1 MKYQKEIDAF
11 IFELIK
17 NNPNESVF
25 HQAVYEVAG
34 NIIPFIAENPR
45 YQNQLL
51 LERLTEPERVIM
63 FKITWKDDKGKTQV
77 NRGYRVEMNSSLGPF
92 MGGIRF
98 HSSVS
103 LDSLKFLAFEQVL
116 KNSISTLSFGGCK
129 GGSDFSP
136 FGKSDDEIMR
146 FCYAFMSEIFR
157 YLGPDTDISTD
168 DIGIGTREMGYLI
181 GQYKKLRNQL
191 NGILIGKGRDWSQS
205 SIRPE
210 ATGFGLVY
218 FVQEMLLHHSQD
230 IKGKKIAISG
240 FGNIAWG
247 AARKA
252 NDLGATVVSISG
264 PDGFVHL
271 PHGITNDKLDFML
284 QLYKYDSVEPF
295 AEKYNFDFY
304 PNEKPW
310 IMKADIAL
318 PCSIQNEIVAE
329 DVELLIENQYQLLAE
344 GTYMPCTKEAIQAIQ
359 KSEILFAPSKASSA
373 GGIAVSGIECTHSSI
388 HAPSSKTELDEKL
401 QQIMK
406 SIHKNCLKY
415 GASADQKIN
424 YHKGANI
431 AAFVKIA
438 DAMLE
443 QGLV

>member
-191 NGILIGKGRDWSQS
+191 NGILIGKGR
-205 SIRPE
+205 
-210 ATGFGLVY
+210 
-218 FVQEMLLHHSQD
+218 
-230 IKGKKIAISG
+230 
-240 FGNIAWG
+240 
-247 AARKA
+247 
-252 NDLGATVVSISG
+252 
-264 PDGFVHL
+264 
-271 PHGITNDKLDFML
+271 
-284 QLYKYDSVEPF
+284 
-295 AEKYNFDFY
+295 
-304 PNEKPW
+304 
-310 IMKADIAL
+310 
-318 PCSIQNEIVAE
+318 
-329 DVELLIENQYQLLAE
+329 
-344 GTYMPCTKEAIQAIQ
+344 
-359 KSEILFAPSKASSA
+359 
-373 GGIAVSGIECTHSSI
+373 
-388 HAPSSKTELDEKL
+388 TE
-401 QQIMK
+401 
-406 SIHKNCLKY
+406 
-415 GASADQKIN
+415 GASVNRN
-424 YHKGANI
+424 YWA
-431 AAFVKIA
+431 
-438 DAMLE
+438 
-443 QGLV
+443 